1 MTNVTLTQYA
11 FFKAVAEG
19 NITDEVKAY
28 AKDKVKTADEKNAER
43 RKANKQIKDDILK
56 TLEKAEKP
64 VQAKVIAEATGNTV
78 QKVSTILRELRADN
92 LVKVTDDRTPLLY
105 EIVKK

>member
-1 MTNVTLTQYA
+1 MNSVTLTQYA

-19 NITDEVKAY
+19 SITDEVKAY
-28 AKDKVKTADEKNAER
+28 AKDKVKTADEKNAKR
-43 RKANKQIKDDILK
+43 KKANKQIKDDILK

-64 VQAKVIAEATGNTV
+64 VQAKVIAEATRNTV

-92 LVKVTDDRTPLLY
+92 LVKVADDRTPLLY
-105 EIVKK
+105 EIVKE